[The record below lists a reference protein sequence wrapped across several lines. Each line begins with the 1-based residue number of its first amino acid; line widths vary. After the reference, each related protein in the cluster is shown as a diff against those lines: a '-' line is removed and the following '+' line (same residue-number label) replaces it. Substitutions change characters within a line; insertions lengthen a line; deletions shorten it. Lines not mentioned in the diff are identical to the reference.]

1 MSNNVESK
9 NNSSIKRAN
18 KNTTKTMR
26 NLRLRINKNKLTRKI
41 KAKQKFSVIL
51 TKEEIEEKIKYF
63 KKLYGPSSSFRI
75 CLQALY
81 YTQFQRTVELNN
93 IISYYL
99 RSLKNFKHILSDLN
113 EDEFEKILFH
123 ISSHLNYEKHNK
135 NEIICKYGD
144 KADKFYIILKGKVIF
159 LVPKMNKF
167 YMTEEEYIEHLM
179 KLREYQEIELMKNII
194 SHNQYI
200 YYINNN
206 NNSNSLLDLDEFIFN
221 AIERH
226 ENNKENKY
234 SNYLYNKFREYK
246 ANREQEKNKDD
257 NNDDNKI
264 KINNISS
271 YEEYIQL
278 TNVNLKKVK
287 DNNKISKKKLVNIFE
302 YRKTNIYSDG
312 DTFGALGV
320 SSKKGKRAAT
330 CICYENCHLG
340 IIGKNEYIEFLEK
353 KYEKANDNLYDFV
366 IKNKIY
372 DNMIKTKFVEKYSHM
387 FRFLQYN
394 KNNMIIT
401 EKEKLNS
408 LIILYEGEY
417 TLSVNLNLFELNE
430 LIVEYK
436 KIKNKLESND
446 GKVKKSLFSEIEE
459 NKKLLISMK
468 NFSQDIKDIII
479 AKQNFII
486 SNISNSLIL
495 GYPNTVN
502 LETNLCLINCKCTS
516 NYANGYI
523 IDKEML
529 NYIDKENK
537 YIRKTPE
544 IIMPKIDLI
553 IKRLYD
559 FKELIMKKIKDK
571 NLLKKFIIDFNDKN
585 NLVTRNP
592 ENKKNKTI
600 SNLFDFNQK
609 IISPKIMEN
618 KLYISQNNFQNKIND
633 ENYYLKLK
641 KDISDKEILLN
652 KTKHLSQKFLLAEKT
667 EEKKFVMKSN
677 NLKNKEK
684 YNDLSIIFSDKPHHK
699 KTILDKFKESKD
711 IDNILDPKIK
721 QLKRN
726 NIKIKNIINLKLVKD
741 KDSDSNNKKIQ
752 TITNIPEITNKTTS
766 SLYNAYH
773 ENIKTENNFNI
784 ITDTFF
790 SSYTNKT
797 TLNDLDTKYISQSTG
812 KNIHSIDLNNRYINS
827 CFNDYQDSYNELYYK
842 YIFEKFNKEK
852 NKENNKLN
860 IDGYKTKNLYTSP
873 NKYIF
878 PSISPFIQEKIKK
891 KENIKK
897 YKYIYIDKSK
907 KTEM

>member
-26 NLRLRINKNKLTRKI
+26 DLRLRINKNKLTRKI

-123 ISSHLNYEKHNK
+123 ISSHLNYEKHNE

-206 NNSNSLLDLDEFIFN
+206 NSNSLLDLDEFIFN

-257 NNDDNKI
+257 NYTINNQI

-278 TNVNLKKVK
+278 TNVNLKEVK
-287 DNNKISKKKLVNIFE
+287 GNNKISKKKLVNIFE

-353 KYEKANDNLYDFV
+353 IYEKANDNLYDFV

-479 AKQNFII
+479 SKQNFII

-684 YNDLSIIFSDKPHHK
+684 YNDFSIIFSDKPHHK

-773 ENIKTENNFNI
+773 ENIKTDNNFNI

-827 CFNDYQDSYNELYYK
+827 CFNDYQDSYNELYFK